1 MSGIIDKLSGIAEKI
16 AGLPALIANALLDGI
31 KSIFIPDTDYI
42 NTEFD
47 KLKQEIQLA
56 FGISAYDM
64 DLIFNKEIAFSD
76 VTVTMYGMEC
86 TVVKT
91 DKLKQV
97 ILAVRP
103 YIRGFI
109 VLLMVFYNIN
119 QFLMLIGQ
127 APVAIGAGKE
137 LVQGGNGGDGE

>member
-1 MSGIIDKLSGIAEKI
+1 MKK
-16 AGLPALIANALLDGI
+16 
-31 KSIFIPDTDYI
+31 
-42 NTEFD
+42 EF
-47 KLKQEIQLA
+47 QTA

-64 DLIFNKEIAFSD
+64 NLIFNKEVAFSD
-76 VTVTMYGMEC
+76 VKVKIYGHEC
-86 TVVKT
+86 VIVKT

-137 LVQGGNGGDGE
+137 IVRGGNGGDDE

>member
-1 MSGIIDKLSGIAEKI
+1 MIGSAI
-16 AGLPALIANALLDGI
+16 LDGI
-31 KSIFIPDTDYI
+31 KEIFVPDSDYI
-42 NTEFD
+42 NKQFDLVKKEF
-47 KLKQEIQLA
+47 QTA

-64 DLIFNKEIAFSD
+64 NLIFNKEVAFSD
-76 VTVTMYGMEC
+76 IKVSMYGHEC
-86 TVVKT
+86 TIVKT
-91 DKLKQV
+91 DKLKEV

-137 LVQGGNGGDGE
+137 IIQGSSGGGDGE